1 MGMRQMTFDI
11 PDEVADRFS
20 SEVPASEQSVLVTKL
35 LRQVS
40 RPRLTEEQWAAACE
54 AANRDP
60 EMQQIQ
66 ADFDALPDTMTE
78 AWDDDSVPR

>member
-1 MGMRQMTFDI
+1 MRKMTFDI

-20 SEVPASEQSVLVTKL
+20 SEVPPAEQSSLVTKL
-35 LRQVS
+35 LRRQVL
-40 RPRLTEEQWAAACE
+40 RPSLTEDQWAAACE

-60 EMQQIQ
+60 ETQQIQ

-78 AWDDDSVPR
+78 KWDDDSVTR